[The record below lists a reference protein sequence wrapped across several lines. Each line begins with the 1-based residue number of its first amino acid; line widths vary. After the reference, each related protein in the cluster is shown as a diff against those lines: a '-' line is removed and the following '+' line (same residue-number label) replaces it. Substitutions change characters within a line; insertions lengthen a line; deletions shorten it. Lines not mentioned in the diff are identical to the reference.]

1 MLTTRASTATLVD
14 GWHQTLSAELRP
26 LVWDRVA
33 WESSVHVGR
42 SCLMVLLLLLL
53 LLWFFYVF
61 LVVVECLWIL
71 WHLFGNSDS
80 ELFHQ
85 MFKFS

>member
-26 LVWDRVA
+26 LVRDRVA

-42 SCLMVLLLLLL
+42 SCLMVLLLL
-53 LLWFFYVF
+53 FF
-61 LVVVECLWIL
+61 LVVVVVVVVMVFLC
-71 WHLFGNSDS
+71 F
-80 ELFHQ
+80 FARCC
-85 MFKFS
+85 